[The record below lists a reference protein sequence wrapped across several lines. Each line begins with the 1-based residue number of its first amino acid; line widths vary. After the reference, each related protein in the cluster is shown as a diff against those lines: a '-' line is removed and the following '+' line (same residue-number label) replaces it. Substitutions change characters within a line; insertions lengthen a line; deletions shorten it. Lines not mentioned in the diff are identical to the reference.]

1 MLILDEDSPR
11 IPAKNE
17 PLEKVS
23 EKIKGDFLVSGVHY
37 TGEIEVW
44 KGKNGLYVVN
54 EITFEEYVK
63 SVVTAE
69 AGTNWEMEALKAQAV
84 ISRTYA
90 IYQKNMNG
98 NLRYHITSTVLHQV
112 YKGNYSDA
120 RAAHAVEKHQ
130 ARYSHSTE
138 NQ

>member
-1 MLILDEDSPR
+1 MKAFSNKRSAFSLKTCLILFSLIAISCQLSADLYADTIRVLILDEDSPR

-54 EITFEEYVK
+54 EIPFEEYVK

-90 IYQKNMNG
+90 VYQK
-98 NLRYHITSTVLHQV
+98 T
-112 YKGNYSDA
+112 
-120 RAAHAVEKHQ
+120 
-130 ARYSHSTE
+130 
-138 NQ
+138 